1 MANKKELFREQ
12 LTRGK
17 QKIKNLR
24 EQADRAI
31 QTGQSGDANMAAYL
45 KYREKYNELVTK
57 YPGWDKLVEPIDYT
71 RFVLDY
77 NESIYDSIRSSDAM
91 LKGLTSPE
99 VYALKMHG
107 INESAIEKLR
117 EKLID
122 LDTPENKQKW
132 LDLNYF
138 EGHIAEAYA
147 RLRELI
153 PNDEEYDQV
162 FSPKEEVLIF

>member
-45 KYREKYNELVTK
+45 KYREKYNELVTE

-77 NESIYDSIRSSDAM
+77 NESIYDAIRSSDAM
-91 LKGLTSPE
+91 LQGLTSPE

-122 LDTPENKQKW
+122 LDMPDQKQKW
-132 LDLNYF
+132 LDFNYF
-138 EGHIAEAYA
+138 KGHITEAYA

-162 FSPKEEVLIF
+162 FSPKEEVIIF